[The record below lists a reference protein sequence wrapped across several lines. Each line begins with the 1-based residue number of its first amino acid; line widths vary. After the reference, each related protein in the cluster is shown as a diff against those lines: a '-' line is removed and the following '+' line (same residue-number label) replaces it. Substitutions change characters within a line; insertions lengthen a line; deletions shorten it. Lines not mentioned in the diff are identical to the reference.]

1 MSVLISSAPCGELFT
16 KFLEVQLSPQV
27 SIELPTV
34 VVLDPAGGHS
44 LFTDHLLD
52 EPVVLP
58 HVVKNHEDGGI
69 IYKHIQILWLEG
81 GRSPCAES
89 VHFYSVHINTHKK
102 GEARQKTLNVRKLH
116 YIFSFL

>member
-34 VVLDPAGGHS
+34 VVLDPAGGHC
-44 LFTDHLLD
+44 LLTDHLLD
-52 EPVVLP
+52 EPVALP
-58 HVVKNHEDGGI
+58 RVVKNHEDGGI

-89 VHFYSVHINTHKK
+89 MHFYSVHYTLTHMRR
-102 GEARQKTLNVRKLH
+102 GKLGK
-116 YIFSFL
+116 IR